1 MKIKFHDTLYDL
13 IERPNNYQTRFQ
25 CQIEKGDHTYDSIIA
40 DTVSPE
46 EITVY
51 DDEDEVVGIYT
62 GFTNRIAITIM
73 DNINLEF
80 ENANIEAQLNSFAT
94 SVEASISSLES
105 EQTNQAEAIV
115 ELEAASDQQ
124 NSAIEDLMES
134 QEVQDGAI
142 EDLAEVVSS
151 IIE

>member
-1 MKIKFHDTLYDL
+1 MKIQFHQTMYDL
-13 IERPNNYQTRFQ
+13 VAQPYNYQTRFQ

-51 DDEDEVVGIYT
+51 DDEETVVGIYT
-62 GFTNRIAITIM
+62 GFTKRIAITII

-80 ENANIEAQLNSFAT
+80 ENTNIEAQLNNLAT
-94 SVEASISSLES
+94 SV
-105 EQTNQAEAIV
+105 TR
-115 ELEAASDQQ
+115 LEAESDQQ
-124 NSAIEDLMES
+124 ISAIDDLAES

-142 EDLAEVVSS
+142 EDLAEAVSS